1 MLKQMI
7 FDFCDKEIHV
17 LENEPIAANDL
28 PAIVQT
34 LEKAASL
41 GLCGIAIEEKYNGS
55 NLDFNTGLLYMEAFA
70 YGFSFATTIGTHVS
84 IGSLPI
90 VYYGND
96 YQKEKY
102 LPKIATAEIKT
113 AYALTEPSSGSDANS
128 GRTKAII
135 NEEKKCYMLTG
146 QKMWITNS
154 GFADLFIVFAKIE
167 DDEKLSAFIVEKD
180 FWRNYSWRRRK
191 KTWYSLFIHKTSL
204 FLRDKSSYRKSIYF
218 STLKRI
224 FVSIIKLFKIFW
236 VFQVTMHRDPMH
248 VIKILCINIF

>member
-1 MLKQMI
+1 MSTKGGDFIIKSTDSSSVFVPENWNEEQKMLKQMI

-17 LENEPIAANDL
+17 LEKEPIAANDL
-28 PAIVQT
+28 PAIVET

-90 VYYGND
+90 VYYGNE

-113 AYALTEPSSGSDANS
+113 AYALTEPLQGQMLILV
-128 GRTKAII
+128 TKAII

-180 FWRNYSWRRRK
+180 FGGITLGEEE
-191 KTWYSLFIHKTSL
+191 KTWY
-204 FLRDKSSYRKSIYF
+204 
-218 STLKRI
+218 
-224 FVSIIKLFKIFW
+224 
-236 VFQVTMHRDPMH
+236 
-248 VIKILCINIF
+248 

>member
-1 MLKQMI
+1 MSSKGGDFIIKSTESSSVFIPENWNEEQKMLKQMI

-28 PAIVQT
+28 PAIVET

-113 AYALTEPSSGSDANS
+113 AYALTEPSAGSDANS

-135 NEEKKCYMLTG
+135 NEEKNCYLLTG

-167 DDEKLSAFIVEKD
+167 DDEKLSAFIVEKN
-180 FWRNYSWRRRK
+180 FGGITLGEEEK
-191 KTWYSLFIHKTSL
+191 KLGIKGS
-204 FLRDKSSYRKSIYF
+204 
-218 STLKRI
+218 STLSLI
-224 FVSIIKLFKIFW
+224 HI
-236 VFQVTMHRDPMH
+236 
-248 VIKILCINIF
+248 